1 MHNNAVETESFQS
14 HRPMDEPSP
23 PTMPETFVNI
33 SAYKFVPIAEP
44 AAVKADLLPLC
55 RKLGLKGTVLVSTEG
70 INMFVA
76 GTRESIDAYLEHLTT
91 YPDFD
96 DLPIKESLSDHQP
109 FSRML
114 VRIKKEIISMGVES
128 IVPAVRTSP
137 KLTAAQLKQWLDE
150 GKDITLLD
158 VRNDYEVE
166 VGTFKTATPIGVDHF
181 RKFPDAIKTLPEEA
195 KQKPVVMFCT
205 GGIRCEKA
213 GPLMQEN
220 GFDQVYQLDG
230 GILRYFEEVGGD
242 HYDGDCFV
250 FDKRVAVDATLAET
264 DAQQCYACQ
273 AVLTAEDQQ
282 SQKYRPPH
290 SCPHCFQTPAQKQAA
305 AATARTEALRQA
317 VDPLPGSIA
326 YDNVRPMNVPL
337 RFDHK
342 RVIDFLV
349 GMHATLDQP
358 FWQERVDDGRITYK
372 GQPITGDTIIRAGW
386 RIEHL
391 TPQATEPPVNSD
403 VTIIHEDEAIVVVD
417 KPAPLPMHACG
428 RFNRN
433 TLGYFLS
440 LVYNDH
446 QLRQIHRLDAN
457 TTGVVVYATKKR
469 HSHAL
474 FPQFKNATVGKT
486 YLARVSGHC
495 PEDTFECH
503 QPISSEPSTVGT
515 RAVSADG
522 QSAST
527 SFEVIERSDD
537 GTALLICRPKTG
549 RTNQIRIHLTHL
561 GFPIQGDPAYDS
573 KTASNEPDQTTKQ
586 TLTVDDPPMCLHAWK
601 IELDHPE
608 TGARVTYEAPR
619 PAWA

>member
-1 MHNNAVETESFQS
+1 
-14 HRPMDEPSP
+14 MDARLP
-23 PTMPETFVNI
+23 PTMQESFVNI
-33 SAYKFVPIAEP
+33 SAYKFVPINDP

-55 RKLGLKGTVLVSTEG
+55 RQLGLKGTILISTEG

-76 GTRESIDAYLEHLTT
+76 GTRVAIDGYLDHLTV

-96 DLPIKESLSDHQP
+96 NLPIKESFSDHQP

-114 VRIKKEIISMGVES
+114 VRLKKEIISMGVES

-137 KLTAAQLKQWLDE
+137 KLSAAELKQWLDE

-158 VRNDYEVE
+158 VRNDYEIK
-166 VGTFKTATPIGVDHF
+166 VGTFQQATAIGVDHF
-181 RKFPDAIKTLPEEA
+181 RKFPEAITALPEEA

-213 GPLMQEN
+213 GPLMQQN
-220 GFDQVYQLDG
+220 GFEQVYQLDG
-230 GILRYFEEVGGD
+230 GILRYFEEVGGE

-250 FDKRVAVDATLAET
+250 FDKRVAVDPTLAET
-264 DAQQCYACQ
+264 EAQQCYACQ
-273 AVLTAEDQQ
+273 TVLTAEDQQ
-282 SQKYRPPH
+282 SDQYHPPH
-290 SCPHCFQTPAQKQAA
+290 SCPHCYQTPAQKHAA
-305 AATARTEALRQA
+305 AALARTQSLQSA

-337 RFDHK
+337 RFDQK
-342 RVIDFLV
+342 TVMDFLT
-349 GMHATLDQP
+349 GMHATLDAA
-358 FWQERVDDGRITYK
+358 FWQERLDDGRITYK
-372 GQPITGDTIIRAGW
+372 DQPITGDTIIRAGW

-391 TPQATEPPVNSD
+391 TPQATEPPVNSKI
-403 VTIIHEDEAIVVVD
+403 TIIHEDDALVVVD
-417 KPAPLPMHACG
+417 KPAPLPMHPCG

-469 HSHAL
+469 HAQPL
-474 FPQFKNATVGKT
+474 FAQFKNATVDKT
-486 YLARVSGHC
+486 YLARVLGHC
-495 PEDTFECH
+495 PQDAFECN
-503 QPISSEPSTVGT
+503 QPISTKASTVGT
-515 RAVSADG
+515 RTVSDDG
-522 QSAST
+522 KSAST
-527 SFEVIERSDD
+527 SFEVIRRMDD
-537 GTALLICRPKTG
+537 ATTLLICRPKTG
-549 RTNQIRIHLTHL
+549 RTNQIRIHLSHL
-561 GFPIQGDPAYDS
+561 GFPIQGDPAYDLTEAGGDAGGS
-573 KTASNEPDQTTKQ
+573 DETATQVATQ

-608 TGARVTYEAPR
+608 TRDRVTYRSRR
-619 PAWA
+619 PNWAQP

>member
-1 MHNNAVETESFQS
+1 
-14 HRPMDEPSP
+14 
-23 PTMPETFVNI
+23 MPETFINI
-33 SAYKFVPIAEP
+33 SAYKFVPIEDP

-55 RKLGLKGTVLVSTEG
+55 RKLGLKGTILVSTEG

-76 GTRESIDAYLEHLTT
+76 GTRQSIDHYLEHLDT

-96 DLPIKESLSDHQP
+96 NLPIKESLSDHQP

-114 VRIKKEIISMGVES
+114 VRLKKEIISMGVES

-137 KLTAAQLKQWLDE
+137 KLSSAELKQWLDE
-150 GKDITLLD
+150 GRDITLLD

-166 VGTFKTATPIGVDHF
+166 VGTFEAATPIGVDHF
-181 RKFPDAIKTLPEEA
+181 RKFPEAIKSLPEEV

-213 GPLMQEN
+213 GPLMEEN
-220 GFDQVYQLDG
+220 GFQQVYQLDG

-250 FDKRVAVDATLAET
+250 FDKRVAVDPGLAET

-282 SQKYRPPH
+282 SDLYQPPH
-290 SCPHCFQTPAQKQAA
+290 SCPHCFQTPAQKHAA
-305 AATARTEALRQA
+305 AAKARTEALRLA
-317 VDPLPGSIA
+317 VDPLPGSVA

-337 RFDHK
+337 RFDQK
-342 RVIDFLV
+342 RAIEFLV
-349 GMHATLDQP
+349 GMHATLDEA
-358 FWQERVDDGRITYK
+358 FWQERLDDQRITYK
-372 GQPITGDTIIRAGW
+372 EQPITGDTIVRAGW

-391 TPQATEPPVNSD
+391 TPQATEPPVNPN
-403 VTIIHEDEAIVVVD
+403 VQIIHEDEAVVVVD
-417 KPAPLPMHACG
+417 KPAPLPMHPCG

-440 LVYNDH
+440 LVYNDY

-457 TTGVVVYATKKR
+457 TSGVVVYATKKR
-469 HSHAL
+469 HSRVL
-474 FPQFKNATVGKT
+474 SPQFKDATVAKT

-495 PEDTFECH
+495 AEDTFDCD
-503 QPISSEPSTVGT
+503 QPISTEPSTVGT
-515 RAVSADG
+515 RTVSPDG
-522 QSAST
+522 QSAFT
-527 SFEVIERSDD
+527 SFEVLQRYDD
-537 GTALLICRPKTG
+537 GTSLLICRPKTG
-549 RTNQIRIHLTHL
+549 RTNQIRIHLSHL
-561 GFPIQGDPAYDS
+561 GFPIQGDPAYNAQT
-573 KTASNEPDQTTKQ
+573 KTQ

-608 TGARVTYEAPR
+608 TGERVAYEAPR
-619 PAWA
+619 PDWAQA

>member
-1 MHNNAVETESFQS
+1 METQ
-14 HRPMDEPSP
+14 SP
-23 PTMPETFVNI
+23 PIMQENFVNI
-33 SAYKFVPIAEP
+33 SAYKFVPIEEP

-55 RKLGLKGTVLVSTEG
+55 RELGLKGTILVSTEG

-76 GTRESIDAYLEHLTT
+76 GTRESIDAYFEHLTK

-96 DLPIKESLSDHQP
+96 NLPIKESLSDHQP

-137 KLTAAQLKQWLDE
+137 KLTSAQLKKWLDE

-166 VGTFKTATPIGVDHF
+166 VGTFETATPIGVDHF
-181 RKFPDAIKTLPEEA
+181 RQFPEAIKALPEDA

-250 FDKRVAVDATLAET
+250 FDKRVAVDPTLSET

-273 AVLTAEDQQ
+273 TVLTLADQQ
-282 SQKYRPPH
+282 SDRYQPPH
-290 SCPHCFQTPAQKQAA
+290 SCPHCFQTPEQKCAA
-305 AATARTEALRQA
+305 AAKTRTEALRLA

-337 RFDHK
+337 RFDQK

-349 GMHATLDQP
+349 GMHATLDEA
-358 FWQERVDDGRITYK
+358 FWQERLDDRRITYK
-372 GQPITGDTIIRAGW
+372 DLPITADTIIRAGW

-391 TPQATEPPVNSD
+391 TPQATEPPVNAN
-403 VTIIHEDEAIVVVD
+403 VKIIHEDEAIVVVD
-417 KPAPLPMHACG
+417 KPAPLPMHPCG

-440 LVYNDH
+440 LVYNDY

-469 HSHAL
+469 HSRVL

-495 PEDTFECH
+495 PDDSFACD
-503 QPISSEPSTVGT
+503 QPISTETSTVGI
-515 RAVSADG
+515 RAISADG
-522 QSAST
+522 LLAFT
-527 SFEVIERSDD
+527 SFEVLERSDD
-537 GTALLICRPKTG
+537 GTSLLVCRPKTG
-549 RTNQIRIHLTHL
+549 RTNQIRIHLSHL
-561 GFPIQGDPAYDS
+561 GFPILGDPAYGADNGS
-573 KTASNEPDQTTKQ
+573 SAPVESTKQ
-586 TLTVDDPPMCLHAWK
+586 TLTIDDPPMCLHAWK
-601 IELDHPE
+601 IELNHPE
-608 TGARVTYEAPR
+608 TGERITYEAPQ
-619 PAWA
+619 PAWARS